1 MAWDVESYVEDT
13 CGEGWTQPSHASR
26 HPTCPRRLHPRVL
39 FCLLDPHFFV
49 VHESLWR
56 NPATAITNH
65 HFLKFPGNKQ
75 VHRQRQPPNLS
86 PDSGSRGGVADK
98 DSYSSKF
105 GWRSSKQLFGTPMKK
120 LLAEEMSPKPEP
132 KRRSPGVI
140 ARLMG
145 LDGLPFQQP
154 SNKQHKGLSENH
166 LQKTAQLEKTHS
178 RGLSCDGRSSRRS
191 SKDQQEFKDVFEVS
205 EIPKVESSRYP
216 SQGCAGLNTADAEM
230 SFIEQKFMDAKR
242 LATHQDLQSSKDFQ
256 DTLEVLDSN
265 KDLLLKYFKRP
276 DSLFKKHLNDLQA
289 APVQSHFGH
298 VEAMNIETNEHDF
311 NWRSNREKMHLN
323 YNRSHEKHHD
333 GYPSHVDKRQVM
345 HSSPKSSK
353 LQFKG
358 RHEQDAVPTKIV
370 VLKPNL
376 GKVQNG
382 TRVVSSPCSSHNFL
396 SGRENDTEFS
406 GVKCRDTE
414 LCQVTNLP
422 ESARSWRQD
431 SFESREIAKQITRQ
445 MKNSLN
451 NGCMML
457 PSSRIREYAGDDSS
471 FSVSRNESPEESEE
485 TTATLGNSFDL
496 NNRSRRSSR
505 SSESSVSR
513 EAKKRLSERW
523 NMTHKSQEVL
533 GISRSSTLAEMLAIP
548 DKELKAA
555 NLDRMASGEGF
566 HDKYNPNSE
575 PAKWVEPLGIS
586 SRDGWR
592 DGCIGS
598 LSRSKSL
605 PSSSTAF
612 GSPRTFL
619 RTEAFRDDRI
629 MVPKEAQ
636 KRERRRAAKSLDHRH
651 GVNNR
656 STRSG
661 HKKSWSLHSSKLE
674 VDEFSTDLHTV
685 QNKMKINLEDSPK
698 LEVLASE
705 SLSETVRDTSAV
717 TDDDVDVTNGSTV
730 GSSEPS
736 NKILP
741 ELSSHVLIKGDCTAV
756 DKDNSIQ
763 LDLSAGSSGGSS
775 VLYEQP
781 VPGLE
786 SSCCKDA
793 DQPSPVSVLEPSF
806 TDDISSCS
814 ECFESISADL
824 QGLRM
829 QLQMLKLGSEE
840 YVEGPM
846 VLSDEDGGEE
856 SGEMLE
862 DNGLHRTEGSW
873 ECSYIIDVLS
883 ESGIDEAEPD
893 TIFELWHSLEC
904 PVSLSVFDEL
914 EKRYSDWTSCSRSQR
929 RMLFDRIN
937 IGIVKI
943 NEQCTYAL
951 PWVGPVTTNINGS
964 NLIKNGFRDGLCR
977 MIENAEVRDDALGK
991 VLVRELEWLELRDDI
1006 DVIGR
1011 EVERLLLNDLVE
1023 EIART

>member
-1 MAWDVESYVEDT
+1 MEKSRRSKFNAAPSN
-13 CGEGWTQPSHASR
+13 QPQ
-26 HPTCPRRLHPRVL
+26 PPLPQ
-39 FCLLDPHFFV
+39 
-49 VHESLWR
+49 
-56 NPATAITNH
+56 
-65 HFLKFPGNKQ
+65 GNKQ
-75 VHRQRQPPNLS
+75 VHRQRQAPSPS
-86 PDSGSRGGVADK
+86 PDSGSCGGGVADK
-98 DSYSSKF
+98 DSSSFKF
-105 GWRSSKQLFGTPMKK
+105 GWRSSKQLFGTPIKK
-120 LLAEEMSPKPEP
+120 LLAEEMSPKAES

-166 LQKTAQLEKTHS
+166 PQKTAQLEKTCS
-178 RGLSCDGRSSRRS
+178 RGVPYDGRSFRRS

-216 SQGCAGLNTADAEM
+216 SQGCPDLKTTDAEM

-242 LATHQDLQSSKDFQ
+242 LATHQDLQSSKDFR

-289 APVQSHFGH
+289 APVQSHYGR
-298 VEAMNIETNEHDF
+298 VEAMDIEKYEHDI
-311 NWRSNREKMHLN
+311 NWRSDREKTRLN
-323 YNRSHEKHHD
+323 YDRSHEKHHD
-333 GYPSHVDKRQVM
+333 GYPCHFDKRHVM

-382 TRVVSSPCSSHNFL
+382 TRIVSSPCSSHNFP
-396 SGRENDTEFS
+396 SGHENDTEFS
-406 GVKCRDTE
+406 GVKFRDTE

-431 SFESREIAKQITRQ
+431 SFESREIAKEITRQ

-457 PSSRIREYAGDDSS
+457 HTSRFRGYAGDDSS
-471 FSVSRNESPEESEE
+471 CSVSGNESAEESEE
-485 TTATLGNSFDL
+485 TTGTLGNSFDL

-523 NMTHKSQEVL
+523 NMAHKSQEVQ

-548 DKELKAA
+548 DKQLRTA
-555 NLDRMASGEGF
+555 NFDGMASGECS
-566 HDKYNPNSE
+566 HDKFTPNSE

-586 SRDGWR
+586 SRDGWK

-619 RTEAFRDDRI
+619 RTEALRHDRF
-629 MVPKEAQ
+629 MVPKEAH

-661 HKKSWSLHSSKLE
+661 HKKSWSLHSTKLE
-674 VDEFSTDLHTV
+674 VDEFSPDLRTI

-698 LEVLASE
+698 LEVLAGE
-705 SLSETVRDTSAV
+705 SLTETIRDTGAF
-717 TDDDVDVTNGSTV
+717 TDDDVDVTTGSTV

-736 NKILP
+736 NEVLP
-741 ELSSHVLIKGDCTAV
+741 EISSHVSIKGDSSAV

-763 LDLSAGSSGGSS
+763 QDLSAGSSGGSS
-775 VLYEQP
+775 V
-781 VPGLE
+781 LE

-806 TDDISSCS
+806 TDDLSSCS
-814 ECFESISADL
+814 ECFESLSADL

-829 QLQMLKLGSEE
+829 QLQLLKLESEE

-846 VLSDEDGGEE
+846 VLSDEDGGEATTV
-856 SGEMLE
+856 MLE
-862 DNGLHRTEGSW
+862 DNEFRRTEDSW
-873 ECSYIIDVLS
+873 ETSYIIDVLS
-883 ESGIDEAEPD
+883 ESGIDGAQPD
-893 TIFELWHSLEC
+893 TISEVWHSLEC

-914 EKRYSDWTSCSRSQR
+914 EKRYSDWTTCSRSQR
-929 RMLFDRIN
+929 RLLFDRLN
-937 IGIVKI
+937 LEIVKI
-943 NEQCTYAL
+943 NEQSTCAL
-951 PWVGPVTTNINGS
+951 PWVGPATTNVTGS

-977 MIENAEVRDDALGK
+977 ILESQGKVRDDALGK
-991 VLVRELEWLELRDDI
+991 VLVRESEWLDLRGDI

-1011 EVERLLLNDLVE
+1011 EVERLLLDDLVA
-1023 EIART
+1023 EIVVGTLKFRT